1 MLASPNNKNIGETA
15 LKNLLLTL
23 GTALTLTM
31 AAQAADLPTA
41 APADM
46 GMGRLDRITQ
56 TFKTDTDA
64 KRIPG
69 AVVMIARNG
78 KVVYHEAFGVQDPT
92 TNAPMQKDAIFRIY
106 SMTKPITGVAVLM
119 LMEEGKLRL
128 TDPISKYLPAL
139 KNPKVIT
146 ETTDAQGRRVTSTI
160 PANREITI
168 QDLMRHTSGIT
179 YGAGNSAAEQALNKA
194 GLGLQLAGNN
204 DKPLS
209 ARMTDQQMVEE
220 LGKVPLMFQPGT
232 SWEYGRSIDVLLA
245 LIEVVSSQRAD
256 IFFQDRIFKP
266 LDMTDTFFNVPAE
279 KLSRVAQPGPDPDTH
294 ETAKL
299 TDVTQPRIFLGGG
312 EGLLS
317 TASDYMRF
325 ALMLANNGE
334 GNGVRLLSRKTVE
347 LMASDHLGPALSQGP
362 NFAPGPGYGFGL
374 TVAVRTQPGM
384 AGYEGSV
391 GEYNWGGAAGTA
403 FWVDPKEKLVPIM
416 LIQAPGQRLYYRHAF
431 RGLVYQSI
439 MD

>member
-1 MLASPNNKNIGETA
+1 VRRILLNATA
-15 LKNLLLTL
+15 GLLLSFATF
-23 GTALTLTM
+23 
-31 AAQAADLPTA
+31 AADLPTA
-41 APADM
+41 APADV
-46 GMGRLDRITQ
+46 GIGRLDRITQ
-56 TFKTDTDA
+56 MFKADTDA

-69 AVVMIARNG
+69 AVVMLARDG
-78 KVVYHEAFGVQDPT
+78 KVVYHEAFGVRDPASG
-92 TNAPMQKDAIFRIY
+92 APMQKDSIFRIY

-119 LMEEGKLRL
+119 LMEEGKIRL

-139 KNPKVIT
+139 KNPKVMV
-146 ETTDAQGRRVTSTI
+146 ETVDSQGRRVATTV
-160 PANREITI
+160 PASREITI

-179 YGAGNSAAEQALNKA
+179 YGAGNSAAEQAMTKA
-194 GLGLQLAGNN
+194 GIGIQLAGS
-204 DKPLS
+204 DTKPLS
-209 ARMTDQQMVEE
+209 ARMTDQQVVEE
-220 LGKVPLMFQPGT
+220 LGKLPLMFQPGT

-245 LIEVVSSQRAD
+245 LVEVVSGQRAD
-256 IFFQDRIFKP
+256 AFLQDRIFKP
-266 LDMTDTFFNVPAE
+266 LGMTDTFFNVPAD
-279 KLSRVAQPGPDPDTH
+279 KLDRVAQPGPDPDTG

-325 ALMLANNGE
+325 ALMLANHGE

-347 LMASDHLGPALSQGP
+347 LMSSDHLGPTLSRGP

-384 AGYEGSV
+384 AGYPGSV

-403 FWVDPKEKLVPIM
+403 FWIDPKEKLVPIM
-416 LIQAPGQRLYYRHAF
+416 LIQAPGQRLYYRVAF

-439 MD
+439 VD

>member
-1 MLASPNNKNIGETA
+1 MKRILSGAAAGLLLAS
-15 LKNLLLTL
+15 
-23 GTALTLTM
+23 
-31 AAQAADLPTA
+31 AAFAAELPVA
-41 APADM
+41 APADV
-46 GMGRLDRITQ
+46 GIGRLDRITQ
-56 TFKTDTDA
+56 MFKADTDA

-78 KVVYHEAFGVQDPT
+78 KVVYHEAFGVRDPASG
-92 TNAPMQKDAIFRIY
+92 APMQKDSIFRIY

-119 LMEEGKLRL
+119 LMEEGKIRL

-139 KNPKVIT
+139 KDPKVMV
-146 ETTDAQGRRVTSTI
+146 ETVDSQGRRVATTV

-179 YGAGNSAAEQALNKA
+179 YGAGNSAAEQAMTKA
-194 GLGLQLAGNN
+194 GLGIQLAGS
-204 DKPLS
+204 DAKPLS

-220 LGKVPLMFQPGT
+220 LGKLPLMFQPGT

-245 LIEVVSSQRAD
+245 LVEVVSGQRAD
-256 IFFQDRIFKP
+256 AFLQDRIFKP
-266 LDMTDTFFNVPAE
+266 LGMTDTFFNVPAD
-279 KLSRVAQPGPDPDTH
+279 KLDRVAQPGPDPDSG

-325 ALMLANNGE
+325 ALMLANHGE
-334 GNGVRLLSRKTVE
+334 ANGVRLLSRKTVE
-347 LMASDHLGPALSQGP
+347 LMSSDHLGPALSRGP

-384 AGYEGSV
+384 AGYAGSV
-391 GEYNWGGAAGTA
+391 GNTIGA
-403 FWVDPKEKLVPIM
+403 
-416 LIQAPGQRLYYRHAF
+416 GQREPRSGSIQRRSWF
-431 RGLVYQSI
+431 RSC
-439 MD
+439 

>member
-1 MLASPNNKNIGETA
+1 LRRILLTAGTWVLLASVAFG
-15 LKNLLLTL
+15 
-23 GTALTLTM
+23 
-31 AAQAADLPTA
+31 ADLPTA
-41 APADM
+41 APSDV
-46 GMGRLDRITQ
+46 GVGRLDRITSF
-56 TFKTDTDA
+56 FKADTEA

-69 AVVMIARNG
+69 AVVMIARDG
-78 KVVYHEAFGVQDPT
+78 KVVYNEAFGVRDPAT
-92 TNAPMQKDAIFRIY
+92 GAPMRKDSIFRIY
-106 SMTKPITGVAVLM
+106 SMTKPVTGVAVLM

-128 TDPISKYLPAL
+128 SDPVSKYLPAL
-139 KNPKVIT
+139 KNPKVMI
-146 ETTDAQGRRVTSTI
+146 ETVDAQGRRVTSTV

-179 YGAGNSAAEQALNKA
+179 YGAGNSAAEQAMTKA
-194 GLGLQLAGNN
+194 GIGIPLPGGHEM
-204 DKPLS
+204 PLS
-209 ARMTDQQMVEE
+209 LRMTDQQLVQEI
-220 LGKVPLMFQPGT
+220 GKLPLMFQPGT

-245 LIEVVSSQRAD
+245 LIEVVSGQRGDA
-256 IFFQDRIFKP
+256 FMAERIFQP
-266 LDMTDTFFNVPAE
+266 LGMTDTFFNVPAD
-279 KLSRVAQPGPDPDTH
+279 KLDRVAQPGPDPDTG

-299 TDVTQPRIFLGGG
+299 TDVTQQRIFLGGG

-325 ALMLANNGE
+325 ALMLANGGE

-347 LMASDHLGPALSQGP
+347 LMTSDHLGSALSQGA

-384 AGYEGSV
+384 SAYPGSV
-391 GEYNWGGAAGTA
+391 GEFNWGGYAGTA

-416 LIQAPGQRLYYRHAF
+416 LMQAPGQRLYYRFTF

-439 MD
+439 ID